1 MISLGEFDKPEYTDE
16 RLFID
21 VLCVPQSNVDSGAVV
36 RTTRSTYTG
45 CWLVVFVDGNYLT
58 RAWCALEIAVGMHAG
73 CRLTVIGSCDMIKS
87 KRFYDQIVATKES
100 DADLIKVEI
109 LSIFETKEVF
119 NEVVAGAMQVLFV
132 NAQKSMHFARLGV
145 PREER
150 TEWKER
156 LPSTN
161 PKLLPRNKTEDWDVI
176 SGNLS
181 SAILEAT
188 RRTLRVFLSSTLSD
202 TVVEWRFFL
211 QDVMPYLQAC
221 ARNRGIDLEVS
232 DMRFGN
238 TDEENLSLELR
249 LPELER
255 CRKES
260 AGLFC
265 VLLTGDKYGPRPAP
279 ARIPQAELEGLLPLM
294 SHEGSALVSEWYVLD
309 ENQLDSEKRPAPEFI
324 LKETEPITSQVRS
337 QLEQTLRGAALVRG
351 REEVHSALRDPK
363 R

>member
-1 MISLGEFDKPEYTDE
+1 MDE

-21 VLCVPQSNVDSGAVV
+21 VLCVPQQNVESGAVV
-36 RTTRSTYTG
+36 GTTRSTYTD
-45 CWLVVFVDGNYLT
+45 CWLVVFVEGDYLT
-58 RAWCALEIAVGMHAG
+58 RAWCALEIAVGMDAG
-73 CRLTVIGSCDMIKS
+73 CRLTVIGSCDMIKG
-87 KRFYDQIVATKES
+87 KDFYDQIVATKKT
-100 DADLIKVEI
+100 DADLIRKEI
-109 LSIFETKEVF
+109 LIIFQTKEVF